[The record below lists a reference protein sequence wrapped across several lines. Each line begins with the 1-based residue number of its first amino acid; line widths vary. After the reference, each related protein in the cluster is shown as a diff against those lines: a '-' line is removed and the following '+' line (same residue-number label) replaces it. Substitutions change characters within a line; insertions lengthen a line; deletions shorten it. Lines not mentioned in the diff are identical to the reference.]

1 MAENNIPLY
10 EAEGEKRDMGVMPIA
25 ARRALMIA
33 GELLTPEGWKSLTLG
48 DRRSVV
54 MEGAKPAIDRA
65 KIQDITHKANP
76 PSDWGDAVT
85 DPPVDAVPADL
96 LEKLGADHPIE
107 LENWTAMTPLDR
119 FAFVLIANE
128 GPAERLTRFYDG
140 MFRPKPSV
148 RMVAAP
154 AVGGGAFRMVST
166 HRAVASA
173 RVQMRVESLAL
184 FLGGDTTPDQMFAMA
199 RIAGIQAGKHAS
211 QFLPLCYPS
220 PITRVEVICQADYA
234 SGSILIKA
242 TVDAV
247 EKSGVDTEAMVAATV
262 AALTLVDFAKH
273 VDRGVAVTDVQLVEE
288 KDVEG

>member
-1 MAENNIPLY
+1 MADNNVPLY
-10 EAEGEKRDMGVMPIA
+10 ESEGEKRDMGVMPIA

-33 GELLTPEGWKSLTLG
+33 GEILTPEGWKSLTLG
-48 DRRSVV
+48 DRRTVV

-76 PSDWGDAVT
+76 PSDWGDAIT
-85 DPPVDAVPADL
+85 DPPIEEVPPAL
-96 LEKLGADHPIE
+96 LEKLGDERAID
-107 LENWTAMTPLDR
+107 LSRWAALRPLDR
-119 FAFVLIANE
+119 FAFMLIAEE
-128 GPAERLTRFYDG
+128 GPEDRLARFYDG
-140 MFRPKPSV
+140 LFRKDEP
-148 RMVAAP
+148 RAP
-154 AVGGGAFRMVST
+154 AATSGHFRMVSM

-184 FLGGDTTPDQMFAMA
+184 FLGGENTPEQVFAMA

-211 QFLPLCYPS
+211 QFLPMCYPS
-220 PITRVEVICQADYA
+220 PITKVEVICQSDYA

-262 AALTLVDFAKH
+262 AALTIVDFAKH
-273 VDRGVAVTDVQLVEE
+273 TDRGVAVTDVQLVEE
-288 KDVEG
+288 KDVES

>member
-1 MAENNIPLY
+1 MADNNVPLY
-10 EAEGEKRDMGVMPIA
+10 EAEGEKRDLGVMPIS

-48 DRRSVV
+48 DRRTVV
-54 MEGAKPAIDRA
+54 MEGAKATIDRA

-85 DPPVDAVPADL
+85 DPPAEEAPADL
-96 LEKLGADHPIE
+96 LEKLGSDRP
-107 LENWTAMTPLDR
+107 LEVEKWTGLRPLDR
-119 FAFVLIANE
+119 FAFVLVASE
-128 GPAERLTRFYDG
+128 GPPERLLRFYDG
-140 MFRPKPSV
+140 LFQRASV
-148 RMVAAP
+148 VLAA
-154 AVGGGAFRMVST
+154 AGVSGQFRMVST

-173 RVQMRVESLAL
+173 RVQMRIESLAL
-184 FLGGDTTPDQMFAMA
+184 LLGSDTTPDQMFAMA

-220 PITRVEVICQADYA
+220 PITRVDVICQADYGT
-234 SGSILIKA
+234 GSILIKA

-273 VDRGVAVTDVQLVEE
+273 IDRGVSVTDVQLLEE

>member
-1 MAENNIPLY
+1 MADHNVPLY
-10 EAEGEKRDMGVMPIA
+10 DSEGEKRDLGAMPIA

-33 GELLTPEGWKSLTLG
+33 GEILTAEGWKSLTLG

-85 DPPVDAVPADL
+85 DPPVDDVPASL
-96 LEKLGADHPIE
+96 LAKLGDERPLE
-107 LENWTAMTPLDR
+107 LARWAALRPLDR
-119 FAFVLIANE
+119 FAFVLIADE
-128 GPAERLTRFYDG
+128 GPDDRLARFYDG
-140 MFRPKPSV
+140 LFRKDEPRPQ
-148 RMVAAP
+148 AASS
-154 AVGGGAFRMVST
+154 GHFRMVST

-184 FLGGDTTPDQMFAMA
+184 FLGSETTPEAVFAMA

-211 QFLPLCYPS
+211 QFLPMCYPS
-220 PITRVEVICQADYA
+220 PITKVDVICQADYA

-247 EKSGVDTEAMVAATV
+247 ERSGVDTEAMVAATV
-262 AALTLVDFAKH
+262 AALTIVDFAKQT
-273 VDRGVAVTDVQLVEE
+273 DRGVAVTDVQLVEE
-288 KDVEG
+288 KDVEA